1 MREPARLQHPRLRF
15 WGNLAGYQLV
25 WFAAVIGAGRGVAWP
40 AVVASVLFI
49 AWQLALSLRRGRELR
64 LLALALGL
72 GLLIDGGLSLSGLAR
87 YATPAP
93 AWPTGTA
100 PLWILCVW
108 MSFAMT
114 VPQSLAFLQPR
125 PWLAA
130 IFGAVGGPLAYL
142 GAARGWGAVAF
153 VAPAAFGLSV
163 LALAWAVA
171 MPLLSTLSARWSR
184 PHAGAPHHAS
194 GRTA

>member
-1 MREPARLQHPRLRF
+1 MREHPHLRF
-15 WGNLAGYQLV
+15 WSNVAGYQLV

-40 AVVASVLFI
+40 AMLSAALFI
-49 AWQLALSLRRGRELR
+49 AWQLVLSSRRARELR
-64 LLALALGL
+64 LLVLALGL
-72 GLLIDGGLSLSGLAR
+72 GVLVDGGLSLSGLAR

-93 AWPTGTA
+93 AWPPGAA

-114 VPQSLAFLQPR
+114 VSQSLAFLQAR

-130 IFGAVGGPLAYL
+130 AFGAVGGPLAYL
-142 GAARGWGAVAF
+142 GASRGWGAVTFA
-153 VAPAAFGLSV
+153 APAAFGLSV

-171 MPLLSTLSARWSR
+171 MPLLSTLSARWSH
-184 PHAGAPHHAS
+184 PLAGMRGHVS
-194 GRTA
+194 RRTT

>member
-1 MREPARLQHPRLRF
+1 MREHPRLRF
-15 WGNLAGYQLV
+15 WSNLAGYQLV
-25 WFAAVIGAGRGVAWP
+25 WFAAVIGAGSGVTWP
-40 AVVASVLFI
+40 AVLSAALFI
-49 AWQLALSLRRGRELR
+49 AWQFMLSPRRGRELR
-64 LLALALGL
+64 LLVVALGL
-72 GLLIDGGLSLSGLAR
+72 GLLIDGSLSLSELAR

-93 AWPTGTA
+93 AWPAGAA

-114 VPQSLAFLQPR
+114 VSQSLAFLQTR

-130 IFGAVGGPLAYL
+130 VFGAVGGPLAYL
-142 GAARGWGAVAF
+142 GAARGWDAIVF
-153 VAPAAFGLSV
+153 VAPTAFGLTM

-171 MPLLSTLSARWSR
+171 MPLLSMLSARWSR
-184 PHAGAPHHAS
+184 PRADMIGPTS